1 MSLLVGTSSFDIG
14 DTIRFSSINPKDTR
28 IWQGKVIGITNYQIA
43 AHYADIVNYYQQVKA
58 AVENPNQLSLLN
70 QTDFILIDMETASGS
85 IVKPISL
92 EWIDASTFKVVQNEN
107 SYLIQVYTHSG
118 ETAADVLQL
127 LRDNGFTCK
136 SLS

>member
-28 IWQGKVIGITNYQIA
+28 IWHGKVIGITNYQIA